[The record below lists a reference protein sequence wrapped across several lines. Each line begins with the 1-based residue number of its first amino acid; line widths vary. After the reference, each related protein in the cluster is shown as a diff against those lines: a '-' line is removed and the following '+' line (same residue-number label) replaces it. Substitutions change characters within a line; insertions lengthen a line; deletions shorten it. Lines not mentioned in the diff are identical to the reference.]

1 MKKFVVLLVVVA
13 LTCISSM
20 AFAAT
25 EMAVTGQ
32 IDIRGRNLDN
42 LDMNSDAVDTNG
54 GAYTQE
60 RVRLNVD
67 AKVGDTKGRISIEND
82 WDTWGRFEAYQADAS
97 TGTFLRLREAWI
109 NFNLPGAPV
118 NVGVGHQLLQL
129 GQGWFFRSMKYG
141 SDAWV
146 LANVTGNNTAAFV
159 NVKFAENT
167 KTLSD
172 DMDAYVILDMIKLS
186 DTATVGI
193 DVTDLKA
200 RSGPTKVDL
209 QNIGLNYTG
218 KAGPV
223 ALKAELDLQMGKVT
237 TDSGAT
243 SSDNKFKGN
252 QLVIEGKV
260 PMDAVTVNFT
270 VARGSGTDT
279 TSTSTDISMMQTALD
294 ANQHYT
300 FMYEYI
306 LAGPGGLHSGFAG
319 TTALNV
325 GASFAASK
333 SLSVSADLW
342 VLSSTEDVADLSTG
356 AAANATTTSLG
367 NELDVQANWMVADN
381 LTWTW
386 TLGYFMPGAGMGNDT
401 ATGIQQMLSYK
412 F

>member
-25 EMAVTGQ
+25 EMAVTGG
-32 IDIRGRNLDN
+32 IDIRGKNISN
-42 LDMNSDAVDTNG
+42 LDMNSDAVDTAG
-54 GAYTQE
+54 GAITQE
-60 RVRLNVD
+60 RVRLNID
-67 AKVGDTKGRISIEND
+67 AKVGDTKGKISIEND
-82 WDTWGRFEAYQADAS
+82 FDTWGRFEAYQANGA
-97 TGTFLRLREAWI
+97 TFLRLREAWI

-167 KTLSD
+167 GALSD
-172 DMDAYVILDMIKLS
+172 DTDAYVILDMIKLS

-193 DVTDLKA
+193 DVTDLKVRGGA
-200 RSGPTKVDL
+200 TKVDL

-218 KAGPV
+218 KVGPV
-223 ALKAELDLQMGKVT
+223 ALKAELDLQMGKVID
-237 TDSGAT
+237 DSVTPSAD
-243 SSDNKFKGN
+243 SKFKGN
-252 QLVIEGKV
+252 QLVVEGKV

-279 TSTSTDISMMQTALD
+279 TSTSTDITEIQTALD
-294 ANQHYT
+294 ADRHYT
-300 FMYEYI
+300 FLYEYL
-306 LAGPGGLHSGFAG
+306 LAGPGGLHTGFAN

-325 GASFAASK
+325 GATFAASK
-333 SLSVSADLW
+333 SLKVSADLW
-342 VLSSTEDVADLSTG
+342 ILNSTEDVQDKSTG
-356 AAANATTTSLG
+356 AAANATSTSLG
-367 NELDVQANWMVADN
+367 NELDVQANWQVAEN

-401 ATGIQQMLSYK
+401 ATGIQQLLSYK